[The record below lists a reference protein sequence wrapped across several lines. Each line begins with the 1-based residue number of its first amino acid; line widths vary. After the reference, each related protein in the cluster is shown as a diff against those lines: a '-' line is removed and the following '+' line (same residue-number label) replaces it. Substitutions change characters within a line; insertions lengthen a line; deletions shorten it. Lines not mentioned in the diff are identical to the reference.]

1 MRNFEVGEGRGGKDF
16 TPAHRKTDSR
26 FDGGNSL
33 HHLPR
38 EDAISRPGRPISN
51 TRAAASSWQHDLRS
65 ASAEPGF
72 ADWRDE
78 DDGDDD
84 DDVSG
89 GEWN

>member
-1 MRNFEVGEGRGGKDF
+1 MWNLEGGAF
-16 TPAHRKTDSR
+16 FA
-26 FDGGNSL
+26 

-51 TRAAASSWQHDLRS
+51 ARAAASSWQHDLRS

-78 DDGDDD
+78 DDGNDDN

-89 GEWN
+89 GEGNRLW